1 MIIQLYLQQPMIG
14 IFTYISNMHYIDD
27 KLQFI
32 VIPIGAQSQQV
43 NVDPVYILF
52 HMSSF
57 WDQMSN
63 GK

>member
-1 MIIQLYLQQPMIG
+1 
-14 IFTYISNMHYIDD
+14 MHYIDD

-32 VIPIGAQSQQV
+32 VITIGAQYQQV

-52 HMSSF
+52 YMSSF

>member
-1 MIIQLYLQQPMIG
+1 
-14 IFTYISNMHYIDD
+14 MHYIDD

-32 VIPIGAQSQQV
+32 VIPIWAQYQQV
-43 NVDPVYILF
+43 NNTPDSILF

-63 GK
+63 RK